1 MGIFKPIRTEV
12 YRLPKDLRLQV
23 EQHWQ
28 ETELK
33 FSSPLEIKAELDP
46 DRSHLERSPNILY
59 ALLEREAPEFVGRI
73 CPFYV
78 SAFSCVRGDWFQNNQ
93 LEIEYFHQD
102 PEFETKGG
110 FGDEWRNAM
119 LQFTSYQDQ
128 DYVSYS
134 VLSTATIRGGTL
146 RGYVGLPLTVDFFY
160 PYNGR
165 SETVASVLRTLLY
178 GQELDLYPRQQKEPF
193 DCSPARS
200 NLSIRVTHPT
210 VKRMKKALQQVQ
222 EISAFVEE
230 QQGKL
235 RPLIEEVETVRQE
248 YADKKWNY
256 HFPRGRRQEG
266 LLARI
271 MHSCDGPAREK
282 LKRTGEQL
290 HRLSERS
297 PKEIVQFAPL

>member
-1 MGIFKPIRTEV
+1 MGIFKPIRTEA

-23 EQHWQ
+23 EQHGQ

-46 DRSHLERSPNILY
+46 DRSHPRQSPNVLY
-59 ALLEREAPEFVGRI
+59 ALLEREAPEFVGKFG
-73 CPFYV
+73 PFYV
-78 SAFSCVRGDWFQNNQ
+78 SAFSYVRGDWFQNNQ

-110 FGDEWRNAM
+110 FGDAWRKAI
-119 LQFTSYQDQ
+119 LQFTSYKDQ
-128 DYVSYS
+128 DYVCCS
-134 VLSTATIRGGTL
+134 VLDKATIRGGTL
-146 RGYVGLPLTVDFFY
+146 RGYVGLPLTVDFFF
-160 PYNGR
+160 PYNR
-165 SETVASVLRTLLY
+165 SSETVASVLRTLLY
-178 GQELDLYPRQQKEPF
+178 GQELDLYPCQQKEPF
-193 DCSPARS
+193 YCTPGEADLR
-200 NLSIRVTHPT
+200 IRVAHPT
-210 VKRMKKALQQVQ
+210 VKRMKKAMQQAQ

-235 RPLIEEVETVRQE
+235 RPLIKEVETVRRE
-248 YADKKWNY
+248 YADKERNY
-256 HFPRGRRQEG
+256 HCPRGRREEG

-290 HRLSERS
+290 HRLSEGF